1 MQTFLP
7 DQNWYASA
15 RMLDNKRLGKQRVEA
30 LQILNTLRGKSK
42 GWRNHPAV
50 LMWYGYEKALEAYHD
65 VMILEWISRGFRN
78 NMTLMKP
85 GDFSH
90 IEWPHWCWERKVFA
104 SHRSNLLRKDPEFY
118 AKWNWSEPPDL
129 PYFWPVTKE
138 EVALKRVLE
147 VCA

>member
-1 MQTFLP
+1 M
-7 DQNWYASA
+7 
-15 RMLDNKRLGKQRVEA
+15 
-30 LQILNTLRGKSK
+30 QILNTLRGKSK

-85 GDFSH
+85 GDLSH

-104 SHRSNLLRKDPEFY
+104 SHRSNLLRKDAAFY
-118 AKWNWSEPPDL
+118 GQYGWQEGPDL
-129 PYFWPVTKE
+129 PYFWPVKKE
-138 EVALKRVLE
+138 EVEVKRVLACC
-147 VCA
+147 V